1 MQLVYNHSAKLCD
14 TEETQLSIKRKSN
27 TVEIKGFGDEI
38 FIIFNQKS
46 PFPDIEEEL
55 IHKLYRSKN
64 FFVGKPIV
72 LDIRDRIF
80 SYEECL
86 RLKEILVDKFN
97 LTISYARTNS
107 PETTKN
113 VEEIGWSVETLIQK
127 EDYDTKTVIVKKTVR
142 TGQKLKY
149 EGNLVLVGDVNPGGE
164 VIADGDII
172 VFGKLRGI
180 AHAGASGNRSA
191 TITAIELNP
200 LQLRIADMIRFAPN
214 SGFKPAN
221 APEIA
226 MIKEGNIVIDLVDK
240 SKRGEL

>member
-1 MQLVYNHSAKLCD
+1 M
-14 TEETQLSIKRKSN
+14 SIKRKSN

-38 FIIFNQKS
+38 FIIFNQDQEFS
-46 PFPDIEEEL
+46 FSDVESEL
-55 IHKLYRSKN
+55 VEKLYKSKN

-72 LDIRDRIF
+72 LDIKDRVF
-80 SYEECL
+80 NYEECL

-107 PETTKN
+107 PETIKN

-127 EDYDTKTVIVKKTVR
+127 EDYDTRTTIVKRTIR

-149 EGNLVLVGDVNPGGE
+149 EGNLVLIGDVNPGGE
-164 VIADGDII
+164 IIADGDII

-180 AHAGASGNRSA
+180 AHAGVNGDRSA

-200 LQLRIADMIRFAPN
+200 LQLRIADMIRYAPD
-214 SGFKPAN
+214 SGFKPAD
-221 APEIA
+221 APQFA
-226 MIKEGNIVIDLVDK
+226 MIKEGNIVIDFVDK
-240 SKRGEL
+240 SKRGDI

>member
-1 MQLVYNHSAKLCD
+1 M
-14 TEETQLSIKRKSN
+14 SIKRKPSS
-27 TVEIKGFGDEI
+27 VEIKGFGDEI
-38 FIIFNQKS
+38 FIIFSQDPEFS
-46 PFPDIEEEL
+46 FSDIESDL
-55 IHKLYRSKN
+55 IEKLYKSKN

-72 LDIRDRIF
+72 LDIKDRIF
-80 SYEECL
+80 NYDECL

-107 PETTKN
+107 PETIRN
-113 VEEIGWSVETLIQK
+113 VEEVGWSVETLIQK
-127 EDYDTKTVIVKKTVR
+127 EDYDTRTVIVRRTIR

-164 VIADGDII
+164 IIADGDII

-180 AHAGASGNRSA
+180 AHAGANGNRSA

-200 LQLRIADMIRFAPN
+200 LQIKIADLIKYAPD
-214 SGFKPAN
+214 SGFKPAD

-226 MIKEGNIVIDLVDK
+226 MIKEGEIIIDFVDK
-240 SKRGEL
+240 SKRGVL